1 MSVCSL
7 TMQTHGKIFYF
18 GKSKKLTIKVTTIL
32 FDTFKNC
39 MFMKS
44 LTTQTHAV
52 IVVDYADTM
61 LA

>member
-1 MSVCSL
+1 
-7 TMQTHGKIFYF
+7 MQTHGKIFYF

-52 IVVDYADTM
+52 IVVDYTDTM
-61 LA
+61 LV